1 MTLLRDLL
9 NHIPASTEISQD
21 RTSTQL
27 SVPRHPRELD
37 DIELKLWKS
46 FDQDVIFPYRIHI
59 QPLLDMD
66 CYIGINQRTVSVGS
80 EAQVKHYLILRV
92 FLIAEDIAKSLGGS
106 VIHQDIGPAV
116 GLHPD
121 LILQYQGDPSRR
133 CILPIEIKTM
143 WAFDVDDDLV
153 DFTNQEEIKKK
164 VLRQEYGYM
173 SVNHNR
179 YGIICTADKFFFLR
193 RGGSDG
199 RQQSTLEV
207 SSAVHR
213 DQSAPFTLMEAVC
226 AMFYLCENKDH
237 CIFAS
242 PTPAMQPDYQ
252 VFDTSVVTHVGL
264 HEVYFER
271 VVGGSELY
279 SVVFGGIH
287 TTFRSDDNRQVEIR
301 SHQLVLKMADSTK
314 DPEHLKVYAIDQEH
328 QCYLK
333 LSRLQ
338 GTVIPRLL
346 ARLSIDG
353 WIEAIMIE
361 RLERVSTVADIQAHY
376 RQLRDSLQLI
386 HQNGVAHGDVAPR
399 NIMWK
404 GDQLLF
410 IDFGHA
416 KLAIQMSYQEFSQMC
431 NRDIKM
437 LNEIAGVQEA

>member
-9 NHIPASTEISQD
+9 NHIPASTVTVED

-27 SVPRHPRELD
+27 FAPKDTRKLD
-37 DIELKLWKS
+37 DIELNLWKS
-46 FDQDVIFPYRIHI
+46 FDQDVIIPYRDYI
-59 QPLLDMD
+59 QPHLDMD
-66 CYIGINQRTVSVGS
+66 CYIGINQRTGTVSS
-80 EAQVKHYLILRV
+80 EAQVKHYLIRRV
-92 FLIAEDIAKSLGGS
+92 FSIAEDIAQFLGGS
-106 VIHQDIGPAV
+106 VIHSDIGPAV

-121 LILQYQGDPSRR
+121 LILQYQGDPSPR

-153 DFTNQEEIKKK
+153 DFTHQEEIKKK

-199 RQQSTLEV
+199 IQQSTLEV

-213 DQSAPFTLMEAVC
+213 DQQSPFTLMEAVC
-226 AMFYLCENKDH
+226 AMFQLCEDKDR
-237 CIFAS
+237 CMYAS
-242 PTPAMQPDYQ
+242 PYTTPVMMRKHE
-252 VFDTSVVTHVGL
+252 FDVSVVKSVNL
-264 HEVYFER
+264 HEVYFEQ
-271 VVGGSELY
+271 VVGGSDLS

-287 TTFRSDDNRQVEIR
+287 TQFKSDDNRQIEIR

-314 DPEHLKVYAIDQEH
+314 DPEHLKVDAIDQEQ

-361 RLERVSTVADIQAHY
+361 RLERVSTVADIQTHY
-376 RQLRDSLQLI
+376 VQLNNSLQLI

-416 KLAIQMSYQEFSQMC
+416 KLASQMSEQEFSQMC
-431 NRDIKM
+431 DRDIEM
-437 LNEIAGVQEA
+437 LNGIAGV

>member
-1 MTLLRDLL
+1 MYLPEQQPLKTA
-9 NHIPASTEISQD
+9 PQD
-21 RTSTQL
+21 A
-27 SVPRHPRELD
+27 RELD
-37 DIELKLWKS
+37 DIELKLWDS
-46 FDQDVIFPYRIHI
+46 FGQDVIIPYRNHI
-59 QPLLDMD
+59 QPHLDMD
-66 CYIGINQRTVSVGS
+66 CYIGINQDTVSVGS
-80 EAQVKHYLILRV
+80 EAEIKHYLIRRV
-92 FLIAEDIAKSLGGS
+92 FSIAEDIVKSLGGS

-121 LILQYQGDPSRR
+121 LIFRYKVDPSCG

-143 WAFDVDDDLV
+143 WAFDVDDDLI

-199 RQQSTLEV
+199 REQSTLEV

-271 VVGGSELY
+271 VVGGSDLS
-279 SVVFGGIH
+279 SVVFGGID
-287 TTFRSDDNRQVEIR
+287 TFYESDNGLLQFTARQT
-301 SHQLVLKMADSTK
+301 VLKMADSTK

-386 HQNGVAHGDVAPR
+386 HQNGVSHGDVAPR

-416 KLAIQMSYQEFSQMC
+416 KLASQMSQQEYSQMC

>member
-9 NHIPASTEISQD
+9 RHTPASTVISSK
-21 RTSTQL
+21 RTDTQL
-27 SVPRHPRELD
+27 SAPSNPRELVGV
-37 DIELKLWKS
+37 ELKLWKS
-46 FDQDVIFPYRIHI
+46 FDQDVMIPYRKYT
-59 QPLLDMD
+59 QPHLDMD
-66 CYIGINQRTVSVGS
+66 CQIKIDQRTVMVGS
-80 EAQVKHYLILRV
+80 EATYW
-92 FLIAEDIAKSLGGS
+92 D
-106 VIHQDIGPAV
+106 
-116 GLHPD
+116 
-121 LILQYQGDPSRR
+121 DPSCR

-153 DFTNQEEIKKK
+153 DFTHQGEIKKK

-193 RGGSDG
+193 RGGFDG
-199 RQQSTLEV
+199 RQQSKLEV

-213 DQSAPFTLMEAVC
+213 DQNAPFTLMEAVC
-226 AMFYLCENKDH
+226 AMFQLCENKDQ
-237 CIFAS
+237 CMYAS
-242 PTPAMQPDYQ
+242 PYTTPVMMRKHE
-252 VFDTSVVTHVGL
+252 FDLSVVESVNL
-264 HEVYFER
+264 HEVYFEQ
-271 VVGGSELY
+271 VVGGSDLS

-287 TTFRSDDNRQVEIR
+287 TLFRSDGNRPTEIR

-314 DPEHLKVYAIDQEH
+314 DPEHLKVDAIDYEN

-361 RLERVSTVADIQAHY
+361 RLERVSTVADIKAHY
-376 RQLRDSLQLI
+376 SQLINSLQSI

-404 GDQLLF
+404 GDQLLL

-416 KLAIQMSYQEFSQMC
+416 KLASQMSEQEFLQMC
-431 NRDIKM
+431 TRDIEM
-437 LNEIAGVQEA
+437 LSGIAGL

>member
-1 MTLLRDLL
+1 
-9 NHIPASTEISQD
+9 
-21 RTSTQL
+21 
-27 SVPRHPRELD
+27 
-37 DIELKLWKS
+37 
-46 FDQDVIFPYRIHI
+46 
-59 QPLLDMD
+59 MD
-66 CYIGINQRTVSVGS
+66 CYIGIDQDTFFVGS
-80 EAQVKHYLILRV
+80 EATIKHYLMDRV
-92 FLIAEDIAKSLGGS
+92 FFVAQFINKSLGGS

-121 LILQYQGDPSRR
+121 LIFRYKDDRKCR

-143 WAFDVDDDLV
+143 WAFNVDDDLV
-153 DFTNQEEIKKK
+153 DFTHQQEIKKK

-173 SVNHNR
+173 FVNHTR
-179 YGIICTADKFFFLR
+179 YGIICTDDKFFFLR

-199 RQQSTLEV
+199 REQSKLEV
-207 SSAVHR
+207 SRAVYR
-213 DQSAPFTLMEAVC
+213 DQNAQFTLMEAVC
-226 AMFYLCENKDH
+226 AMFWRCENKDH
-237 CIFAS
+237 CIYAS
-242 PTPAMQPDYQ
+242 PTPAMQPNYQ
-252 VFDTSVVTHVGL
+252 VFDPYVVTHVGL
-264 HEVYFER
+264 HEVYFEQ
-271 VVGGSELY
+271 VVGGSDLS

-287 TTFRSDDNRQVEIR
+287 TTFKSDDNRQVEIR

-314 DPEHLKVYAIDQEH
+314 DPEHLKVDAIDYEH

-333 LSRLQ
+333 LSGLQ

-376 RQLRDSLQLI
+376 RQLRDSLQTI
-386 HQNGVAHGDVAPR
+386 HKNGVAHGDVARR

-416 KLAIQMSYQEFSQMC
+416 KLASQMSEQEFQQIC
-431 NRDIKM
+431 TRDINM

>member
-9 NHIPASTEISQD
+9 NHVPARTVTIKN

-27 SVPRHPRELD
+27 FAPQDARELD
-37 DIELKLWKS
+37 DIELKLWDS
-46 FDQDVIFPYRIHI
+46 FDQDVIIPYRIHI

-66 CYIGINQRTVSVGS
+66 CYIGINQDTVFVGS
-80 EAQVKHYLILRV
+80 EAEIKHYLIRRV
-92 FLIAEDIAKSLGGS
+92 FSIAEDIAISLGGS

-121 LILQYQGDPSRR
+121 LIFRYKVDPSCG

-143 WAFDVDDDLV
+143 WAFDVDDDLI
-153 DFTNQEEIKKK
+153 DFTHQEEIKNK

-207 SSAVHR
+207 SRAVHR
-213 DQSAPFTLMEAVC
+213 DQNAPFTLMEAVC
-226 AMFYLCENKDH
+226 AMFYLCEDKDQ
-237 CIFAS
+237 CIYAS

-287 TTFRSDDNRQVEIR
+287 TSFRSDDNRSIEIR

-314 DPEHLKVYAIDQEH
+314 DPEHLKVGAIDYEH

-333 LSRLQ
+333 LSILQ

-361 RLERVSTVADIQAHY
+361 RLERVSSVADIQAHY
-376 RQLRDSLQLI
+376 RQLRDSLQSI

-416 KLAIQMSYQEFSQMC
+416 NLASQMSQQEFQQMC

>member
-9 NHIPASTEISQD
+9 RHTPASTVTVED
-21 RTSTQL
+21 RTGTQL
-27 SVPRHPRELD
+27 SAPSNPRELVGVD
-37 DIELKLWKS
+37 LKQWKS
-46 FDQDVIFPYRIHI
+46 FDQDVIIPYRDYI
-59 QPLLDMD
+59 QPHLDMD
-66 CYIGINQRTVSVGS
+66 CYIGINQRTGTVSS
-80 EAQVKHYLILRV
+80 EAQVKHYLIRRV
-92 FLIAEDIAKSLGGS
+92 FSIAKFINKSLGGS

-121 LILQYQGDPSRR
+121 LTFRYKGDPSPR

-153 DFTNQEEIKKK
+153 DFTHQEEIKKK

-199 RQQSTLEV
+199 IQQSTLEV

-213 DQSAPFTLMEAVC
+213 DQQSPFTLMEAVC
-226 AMFYLCENKDH
+226 AMFWRCENKDH
-237 CIFAS
+237 CMYAY
-242 PTPAMQPDYQ
+242 PYTTPVMMRKHE
-252 VFDTSVVTHVGL
+252 FDVSVVESVNL
-264 HEVYFER
+264 HEVYFEQ
-271 VVGGSELY
+271 VVGGSDLS

-287 TTFRSDDNRQVEIR
+287 TQFKSDDNRQVEIR
-301 SHQLVLKMADSTK
+301 PHQLVLKMADSTK
-314 DPEHLKVYAIDQEH
+314 DPEHLKVDAIDQEQ

-361 RLERVSTVADIQAHY
+361 RLERVSTVADIQTHY
-376 RQLRDSLQLI
+376 RHLFDSLQLI

-399 NIMWK
+399 NILWK

-416 KLAIQMSYQEFSQMC
+416 KLASQMSEQEFSQMC
-431 NRDIKM
+431 DRDIEM
-437 LNEIAGVQEA
+437 LNGIAGV